1 MHNLKVSRAEVLME
15 SATSSDSDQTIRIA
29 VLLACHNRREITLR
43 SLRALFAQEIPQ
55 NMHLS
60 VVLVDDGSDD
70 GTATAV
76 KSTFPQVRLLHGDGS
91 LYWDGGMRMAFA
103 EAMKGRFD
111 HYLWLNDDTL
121 LDDGAIAKVMATY
134 QKLTTS
140 GDSRVIIVGSTRDPD
155 TGRLTYGGLV
165 RASHFHP
172 LKFRMLHPAGHA
184 QRCVTM
190 NGNVVLIPRVVTELA
205 GNISEDFTQSMG
217 DFDYG
222 LRAGK
227 LGCAIWVAP
236 GFVGECRKNSVIN
249 TWLDSSLPL
258 RVQVGKTLGVKGL
271 PPAEYR
277 RFACAHGGPFWPLF
291 WLTPYVRVALSRMLR

>member
-1 MHNLKVSRAEVLME
+1 MQHVEGNRTAVLMK
-15 SATSSDSDQTIRIA
+15 SAATSDVDRTIRIA
-29 VLLACHNRREITLR
+29 ALLTSHNRRETTLR
-43 SLRALFAQEIPQ
+43 SLQALFAQGIPQ
-55 NMHLS
+55 DMYLTAM
-60 VVLVDDGSDD
+60 LVDDGSDD

-76 KSTFPQVRLLHGDGS
+76 KSAFPQVRLLHGDGS

-121 LDDGAIAKVMATY
+121 LDNDAIAKVTDTY
-134 QKLTTS
+134 QKLTTNR
-140 GDSRVIIVGSTRDPD
+140 DSRVIIVGSTRDPD

-165 RASHFHP
+165 RASHLHP
-172 LKFRMLHPAGHA
+172 LKFRLLHPAGYA

-190 NGNVVLIPRVVTELA
+190 NGNVVLVPRVVAELA

-236 GFVGECRKNSVIN
+236 GFVGECRKNGVVN
-249 TWLDSSLPL
+249 TWLDSSLAL

-277 RFACAHGGPFWPLF
+277 RFARAHGGPLWPLF
-291 WLTPYVRVALSRMLR
+291 WLTPYIRVALSRLFR